1 MTILDEYEQDI
12 LESVEAGEWQNKGN
26 LETRLSE
33 LQSHIKN
40 QKKKAISLRINEKDI
55 YELKK

>member
-12 LESVEAGEWQNKGN
+12 LESVEAGEWQSKGN

-33 LQSHIKN
+33 L
-40 QKKKAISLRINEKDI
+40 
-55 YELKK
+55 